1 MHSVPPL
8 AIDPSVF
15 APDAV
20 PDDVRALNRAILDR
34 LSKAPDIW
42 AYSLPEIR
50 TARAAGRGSFPLLPP
65 DPDAIETEIE
75 GRHGPIGLR
84 ILHPKSRLARGVY
97 LHFHGGGWVMGT
109 ARENDTRLRR
119 LAEATG
125 LTTVSV
131 DYRLAPEEPYPMGP
145 DDCESAALWLI
156 GEGGADLERSFLAMG
171 GESAG
176 AHLAVTT
183 LLRLRDTHAATP
195 FHAALLTAG
204 CYDLSLTPSVRNWG
218 SDKLILNT
226 RDVGKFVENFLRYGQ
241 DPTDPAISPLYAE
254 LDSMPPA
261 LFTCGTADLLID
273 DTLFMAGRWASA
285 GNLAEIDLH
294 AGGCHVF
301 QAFDTAQASASL
313 ARMEDFLEIQIE
325 RQR

>member
-1 MHSVPPL
+1 MPLHPPL
-8 AIDPSVF
+8 VIDPSVF
-15 APDAV
+15 APEAV
-20 PDDVRALNRAILDR
+20 PDDARELNRAILDR

-65 DPDAIETEIE
+65 DPDAISAQIE
-75 GRHGPIGLR
+75 GRHGQIGLR

-109 ARENDTRLRR
+109 ARENDARLRR

-125 LTTVSV
+125 LTTISV
-131 DYRLAPEEPYPMGP
+131 DYRLAPEAPYPMGP

-156 GEGGADLERSFLAMG
+156 GEGGADFDRSFLAIG

-176 AHLAVTT
+176 AHLAVLS
-183 LLRLRDTHAATP
+183 LLRLRDRHAATP
-195 FHAALLTAG
+195 FDAALLTAG

-226 RDVGKFVENFLRYGQ
+226 RDVGKFVENFLREGE
-241 DPTDPAISPLYAE
+241 DPADPAISPLYAK
-254 LDSMPPA
+254 LHGLPPA
-261 LFTCGTADLLID
+261 LFTCGTADLLLD
-273 DTLFMAGRWASA
+273 DTLFMAARWASA
-285 GNLAEIDLH
+285 GNRAEIDLH

-301 QAFDTAQASASL
+301 QAFETAQASASL
-313 ARMEDFLEIQIE
+313 ARMEAFLDARIE
-325 RQR
+325 EKR